1 MLHLMQRSRRRGYRI
16 QTEMDT
22 MPARHVPV
30 LLRETMAALNVK
42 RGGRYVDGTLGRA
55 GHAKEIVALGGMVL
69 GIDRDDQ
76 AIAEVE
82 AMKVDGLKIA
92 KGNHGELKEI
102 AESNGWSEVD
112 GVLLDLGVSSPQLD
126 DAGRG
131 FSFQREGP
139 LDMRMDRSRSVTA
152 AALVNESGVDHLEE
166 IFRNFGEEPNARRI
180 ARAIVE
186 RRVEKPFETTLD
198 LADFVERVVGR
209 RGPHHPATRVF
220 QALRMDVNDE
230 LGELRRALEGGL
242 ALVKRGGLFAVITFE
257 SLTDREVKRF
267 FAAHAGREVSLQGG
281 GSEWRG
287 ELPRVK
293 IVARKAVK
301 AKPEEV
307 ESNPRSRSAKLRVAE
322 KE

>member
-1 MLHLMQRSRRRGYRI
+1 MEE
-16 QTEMDT
+16 TV
-22 MPARHVPV
+22 ARHVPV
-30 LLRETMAALNVK
+30 LLRETVAALDVK

-55 GHAKEIVALGGMVL
+55 GHAREVVALGGEVL

-76 AIAEVE
+76 AVAEVE
-82 AMKVDGLKIA
+82 AMKIEGLRIA
-92 KGNHGELKEI
+92 RGNHGELREI
-102 AESNGWSEVD
+102 AEANGWSEVD

-139 LDMRMDRSRSVTA
+139 LDMRMDRSRGLTA
-152 AALVNESGVDHLEE
+152 ADLVNESAAESLEE
-166 IFRNFGEEPNARRI
+166 IFRTLGEEPNARRI

-186 RRVEKPFETTLD
+186 RRAERPFETTSD
-198 LADFVERVVGR
+198 LALFVERLVGR

-220 QALRMDVNDE
+220 QALRMEVNDE

-242 ALVKRGGLFAVITFE
+242 AILRRGGRFAVITFE

-293 IVARKAVK
+293 VVSRKAVK
-301 AKPEEV
+301 ASPEEV
-307 ESNPRSRSAKLRVAE
+307 DLNPRSRSAKLRVAQ

>member
-1 MLHLMQRSRRRGYRI
+1 MESHI
-16 QTEMDT
+16 
-22 MPARHVPV
+22 PV
-30 LLRETMAALNVK
+30 LLDESMAALGVK
-42 RGGRYVDGTLGRA
+42 SGGRYVDGTFGRG
-55 GHAKEIVALGGMVL
+55 GHSREIARRGGRVL
-69 GIDRDDQ
+69 GIDRD
-76 AIAEVE
+76 AAALESAAGVAEVGV
-82 AMKVDGLKIA
+82 KVVR
-92 KGNHGELKEI
+92 GNHGDLRRI
-102 AESNGWSEVD
+102 ANENGWNEVD

-139 LDMRMDRSRSVTA
+139 LDMRMDRSCGVSA
-152 AALVNESGVDHLEE
+152 ADLVNGADEAELES
-166 IFRNFGEEPNARRI
+166 IFRELGEEPCARRL
-180 ARAIVE
+180 ARAIAK
-186 RRVEKPFETTLD
+186 RRGFSTTTE
-198 LADFVERVVGR
+198 LADFVERTAGR
-209 RGPHHPATRVF
+209 RGAHHPATRVF

-242 ALVKRGGLFAVITFE
+242 ALVKRGGRFAVITFE